1 MTLARPTRN
10 RPEARLPQG
19 PALMKW
25 LALGLVVWLAGCP
38 EEVSEEILEEAT
50 PRPRSSALTG
60 SVTGGSPRPSGSPTV
75 SGSPTASASP
85 QDGSSPAAGSSGA
98 PSDGAS
104 PVVLKTPPP
113 GGSGAG
119 GGISGDLP
127 TPTPTVPAAT
137 DTPAP
142 TPEPTLAPIVKPV
155 DGGSTLPSAS
165 PEPVPSTPVG
175 GSF

>member
-1 MTLARPTRN
+1 MTLARSPRKDPGA
-10 RPEARLPQG
+10 RPLHRSAFL
-19 PALMKW
+19 KW

-38 EEVSEEILEEAT
+38 EEVSEEILDEAT

-60 SVTGGSPRPSGSPTV
+60 AVTGGSPRPSGSPTA
-75 SGSPTASASP
+75 SGSPTTSP
-85 QDGSSPAAGSSGA
+85 SPGDGSSPAAGSSGA

-127 TPTPTVPAAT
+127 TPTPTIPTAT
-137 DTPAP
+137 ATPTP

-165 PEPVPSTPVG
+165 PLPVPSTPVG